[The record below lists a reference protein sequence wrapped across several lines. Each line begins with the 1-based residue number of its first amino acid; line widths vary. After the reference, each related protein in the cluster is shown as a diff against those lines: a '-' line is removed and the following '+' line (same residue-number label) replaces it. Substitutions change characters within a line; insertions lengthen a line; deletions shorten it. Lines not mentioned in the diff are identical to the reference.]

1 MILPVKPMHPSV
13 HIGSAQ
19 PEDAKTLAVLAT
31 QVWLHTYAIDGVTS
45 DIAEYVLSELSPEK
59 FLVVLND
66 PSRHVLVAAH
76 ARSLVGLAVVKFGVP
91 CPNSDRSAVELKTL
105 YVQEHFIG
113 CGVGK
118 SLLQTAEAKAR
129 AHANT
134 ALWLTVNA
142 KNTRAIAFYVHQ
154 GYTKV
159 GTTYF
164 VLGEG
169 RHENHVF
176 IGRDANSVHQGLKP

>member
-1 MILPVKPMHPSV
+1 MIPSVKPMHPRV
-13 HIGSAQ
+13 HIRRGL
-19 PEDAKTLAVLAT
+19 PEEAKAIAVLAT
-31 QVWLHTYAIDGVTS
+31 QVWLHTYATEGITA

-59 FLVVLND
+59 LMTALND
-66 PSRHVLVAAH
+66 TSRYVFVAEH
-76 ARSLVGLAVVKFGVP
+76 KRSLVGLAVVKFGLP
-91 CPNSDRSAVELKTL
+91 CPNSDHSAVELETL

-118 SLLQTAEAKAR
+118 LLLQAAEVKAR

-142 KNTRAIAFYVHQ
+142 NNARAIAFYEHQ

-169 RHENHVF
+169 RHENHVL
-176 IGRDANSVHQGLKP
+176 IGRDPNTYERRS